1 MSLLTANWLIAV
13 LGLAAIAMLV
23 RRTSLEEAKLTERF
37 GDEYRSYAAK
47 TGRVVP
53 RLWG

>member
-23 RRTSLEEAKLTERF
+23 RRTAIEEAKLTERF
-37 GDEYRSYAAK
+37 GDK
-47 TGRVVP
+47 I
-53 RLWG
+53 